1 MSMEKTVPTRRSRR
15 VRIMF
20 AAAGLLTFTI
30 WQSGLAQTSTA
41 DSQATGDEPHSVIVT
56 PEESDYIWVFA
67 KSKDSLGPGGAFHIY
82 LDSETHPEA
91 KAAFAKFALGVG
103 GALPEHK
110 HDRTEEISYFLSGEG
125 TVKVYEHGEP
135 KEVPVRAGYVWYNP
149 AGVWH
154 AVTNTGDE
162 PLKLVFV
169 TIPNEKKDL
178 LSFFRTIGVKPGE
191 EATPLSQDEFAR
203 IAAEHDLI
211 LKPPTTIE

>member
-1 MSMEKTVPTRRSRR
+1 
-15 VRIMF
+15 MF
-20 AAAGLLTFTI
+20 AATGLLIMTM
-30 WQSGLAQTSTA
+30 WQHGFAQTDA
-41 DSQATGDEPHSVIVT
+41 AEPKETEDDAHSVIIK

-67 KSKDSLGPGGAFHIY
+67 KSKDSLGSGGAFHIY

-125 TVKVYEHGEP
+125 TVKVYEDGEA

-154 AVTNTGDE
+154 AVKNTGDE

-169 TIPNEKKDL
+169 TIPNEEKDL
-178 LSFFRTIGVKPGE
+178 LSFFRKIGVKPGE

-203 IAAEHDLI
+203 IASEHDLI
-211 LKPPTTIE
+211 LKPPKTVK